1 MSEPYQMPK
10 TTLTGKKDR
19 QESPTRPIAPTER
32 SGELLCFALLA
43 LEVSARVRRFQPKGS
58 PMPLSQPQV
67 IALLCLM
74 CREGWSPS
82 QAHAHLVA
90 NDGLRAAL
98 KFAGIPENSVF
109 CSVLQQAG
117 QEKDNIAMLE
127 MVQRILGHSNF
138 LQPVSDRSA

>member
-1 MSEPYQMPK
+1 MNEPYQMPRA
-10 TTLTGKKDR
+10 TLTGKKDR
-19 QESPTRPIAPTER
+19 QESTTRPIAPTER

-58 PMPLSQPQV
+58 PTPLSHPQV

-74 CREGWSPS
+74 CREGWSAS

-98 KFAGIPENSVF
+98 KFAGIPENSAF
-109 CSVLQQAG
+109 CRVLQQAG
-117 QEKDNIAMLE
+117 QERDTIAMLE

-138 LQPVSDRSA
+138 SRPIADRSA